1 MVQRRSSAASAQAR
15 TAFVSNHLH
24 ALHVP
29 EPSKCLLQ
37 ELRLHSRRGWCLNRR
52 DDYMDQWP
60 CSRSLHTSAALPQT
74 TKSLLSGG
82 SSTALRL

>member
-15 TAFVSNHLH
+15 TAFVPNHLH

-29 EPSKCLLQ
+29 KASECLLQ
-37 ELRLHSRRGWCLNRR
+37 ELRLHSRRGWCLSRR
-52 DDYMDQWP
+52 DDYIEQWP
-60 CSRSLHTSAALPQT
+60 CSQRLHTSAALPQT